1 MDLPGRGL
9 NCLVVRETQPIRCY
23 LSNIV
28 NLVSG
33 YMTLMHAANSIRHRA
48 DNSVSARRR
57 WRRSFPPLA
66 ALLLAGLG
74 ATPALADLKLCNTT
88 ASRVGVA
95 IGYKDAEGWA
105 TEGWWNIA
113 SHTCETLL
121 KGVLIG
127 RFYYIHAVDYD
138 RGGEWAGTLYM
149 CTDDKSFTIRDTK
162 DCVKRGYKKHR
173 FLRGRYRRGARLD
186 RPPHRSRGR
195 SEVAMRRNRRVKI
208 VATLGPASNNEET
221 MRRLFE
227 AGADVFRIN
236 MSHATHDGLRDIHA
250 IVRKLEAE
258 FSRPIGILV
267 DLQGPKLR
275 IGKFESGAIRL
286 TEGDVLSFVRR
297 ESVGGLGPRA
307 PAASRDLPGGASRAI
322 RCCSTTASSSLRVV
336 EASDV
341 RIDAE
346 VHDQRRARQPQGHQ
360 PARHRAALRAR

>member
-23 LSNIV
+23 LSNIA

-57 WRRSFPPLA
+57 WRRSFPPIA

-74 ATPALADLKLCNTT
+74 ANPALADLKLCNTT

-138 RGGEWAGTLYM
+138 RGGEWAGSLFM

-162 DCVKRGYKKHR
+162 DCVKRGYKKTG
-173 FLRGRYRRGARLD
+173 FF
-186 RPPHRSRGR
+186 
-195 SEVAMRRNRRVKI
+195 EVD
-208 VATLGPASNNEET
+208 TGEE
-221 MRRLFE
+221 
-227 AGADVFRIN
+227 
-236 MSHATHDGLRDIHA
+236 RDWT
-250 IVRKLEAE
+250 
-258 FSRPIGILV
+258 
-267 DLQGPKLR
+267 
-275 IGKFESGAIRL
+275 IRL
-286 TEGDVLSFVRR
+286 TDPEG
-297 ESVGGLGPRA
+297 
-307 PAASRDLPGGASRAI
+307 
-322 RCCSTTASSSLRVV
+322 
-336 EASDV
+336 EAKS
-341 RIDAE
+341 
-346 VHDQRRARQPQGHQ
+346 Q
-360 PARHRAALRAR
+360 

>member
-57 WRRSFPPLA
+57 WRRSIPPIA

-74 ATPALADLKLCNTT
+74 ANPALADLKLCNTT

-138 RGGEWAGTLYM
+138 RGGEWAGSLFM

-162 DCVKRGYKKHR
+162 DCVKRGYKKTG
-173 FLRGRYRRGARLD
+173 FF
-186 RPPHRSRGR
+186 
-195 SEVAMRRNRRVKI
+195 EVD
-208 VATLGPASNNEET
+208 TGEE
-221 MRRLFE
+221 
-227 AGADVFRIN
+227 
-236 MSHATHDGLRDIHA
+236 RDWT
-250 IVRKLEAE
+250 
-258 FSRPIGILV
+258 
-267 DLQGPKLR
+267 
-275 IGKFESGAIRL
+275 IRL
-286 TEGDVLSFVRR
+286 TDPEG
-297 ESVGGLGPRA
+297 
-307 PAASRDLPGGASRAI
+307 
-322 RCCSTTASSSLRVV
+322 
-336 EASDV
+336 EAKS
-341 RIDAE
+341 
-346 VHDQRRARQPQGHQ
+346 Q
-360 PARHRAALRAR
+360 